1 MKVLINLQG
10 IIFRS
15 ESAAKEF
22 YGDRF
27 ESAILEWVEVDE
39 DGDIIN

>member
-10 IIFRS
+10 YIFRS

-39 DGDIIN
+39 DGVVD